1 MKTVI
6 SETLVE
12 WDDNKNRINIQ
23 KHGISFETA
32 ALVFADEERIEYYDK
47 LHSIDE
53 DRYVVLGCVQGI
65 LYVVYTMRDEAARLI
80 SARMQ
85 RQQKGRSIM
94 ENETIV
100 RTVIHSGQ
108 QPTEAQ
114 IREIESAA
122 SKPVVPDEDA
132 PELTLEQY
140 AEMAAIARNR
150 RSQKVKPVIALRIS
164 PETLDKAKATG
175 KGYTG
180 FLSRLLDNAI
190 NDPQL
195 VSKSL

>member
-1 MKTVI
+1 
-6 SETLVE
+6 
-12 WDDNKNRINIQ
+12 
-23 KHGISFETA
+23 
-32 ALVFADEERIEYYDK
+32 
-47 LHSIDE
+47 
-53 DRYVVLGCVQGI
+53 
-65 LYVVYTMRDEAARLI
+65 
-80 SARMQ
+80 
-85 RQQKGRSIM
+85 M
-94 ENETIV
+94 ENENIV
-100 RTVIHSGQ
+100 RTVIHTGQ

-114 IREIESAA
+114 IREIEAAA
-122 SKPVVPDEDA
+122 SRPVTPDEDA

>member
-1 MKTVI
+1 
-6 SETLVE
+6 
-12 WDDNKNRINIQ
+12 
-23 KHGISFETA
+23 
-32 ALVFADEERIEYYDK
+32 
-47 LHSIDE
+47 
-53 DRYVVLGCVQGI
+53 
-65 LYVVYTMRDEAARLI
+65 
-80 SARMQ
+80 
-85 RQQKGRSIM
+85 M

-100 RTVIHSGQ
+100 RTVIHPGQ

-122 SKPVVPDEDA
+122 SKPVGPDEDA

>member
-1 MKTVI
+1 
-6 SETLVE
+6 
-12 WDDNKNRINIQ
+12 
-23 KHGISFETA
+23 
-32 ALVFADEERIEYYDK
+32 
-47 LHSIDE
+47 
-53 DRYVVLGCVQGI
+53 
-65 LYVVYTMRDEAARLI
+65 
-80 SARMQ
+80 
-85 RQQKGRSIM
+85 M

-122 SKPVVPDEDA
+122 SRPVIPDEDA